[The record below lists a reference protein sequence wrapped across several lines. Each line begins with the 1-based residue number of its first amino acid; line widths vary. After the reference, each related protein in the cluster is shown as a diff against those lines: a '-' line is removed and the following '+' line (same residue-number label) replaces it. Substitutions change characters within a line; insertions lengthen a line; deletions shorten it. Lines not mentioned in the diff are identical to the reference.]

1 MQENILSCALIK
13 PFFCLRNAQMLSGHK
28 CNERDEERCIS
39 NMISSKAGQRTNL
52 LKVNLVVVL
61 ISFNTLKITAVEFL
75 FGGTVQEENP
85 MVPNTLTDQTRE
97 RISNP

>member
-1 MQENILSCALIK
+1 MLKCFQDT
-13 PFFCLRNAQMLSGHK
+13 NATSEMK
-28 CNERDEERCIS
+28 RD